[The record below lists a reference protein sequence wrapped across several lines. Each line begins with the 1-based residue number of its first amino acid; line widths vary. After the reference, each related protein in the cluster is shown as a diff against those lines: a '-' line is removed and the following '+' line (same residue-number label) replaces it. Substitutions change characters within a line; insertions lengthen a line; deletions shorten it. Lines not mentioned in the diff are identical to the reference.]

1 MLLSDIISRTV
12 FNFTEEDIQMKTQT
26 WYKSIQLAVML
37 IITAI
42 CLFLVLS
49 DQNLYHAV
57 ANDSSIRIL
66 CVMLWAA
73 LLISFLF
80 IFFDFKYFLTYRK
93 DYSEM
98 DYSVRSDP
106 VSGISNRF
114 SCDML
119 IEQYLDMPLPKDMA
133 CITFVITNMQ
143 DINRVYGHRAGNT
156 LIRDFSMILRM
167 TAQGVCFVGR
177 NGGNNFL
184 AIFEEGSQESIASML
199 SILEKKIEAHN
210 SVDSAL
216 PIRYAYG
223 VAFHET
229 EADAAT
235 ITDLIALSN
244 RRIPK

>member
-1 MLLSDIISRTV
+1 MR
-12 FNFTEEDIQMKTQT
+12 NQT
-26 WYKSIQLAVML
+26 WYKSIQLAIYL

-42 CLFLVLS
+42 GLFMVFS
-49 DQNLYHAV
+49 DQDLFHAV
-57 ANDSSIRIL
+57 SNDSNMMTL
-66 CVMLWAA
+66 CVMLWAV
-73 LLISFLF
+73 LLLSFLF
-80 IFFDFKYFLTYRK
+80 IFFDFKYFLSYKK
-93 DYSEM
+93 DYTEM

-106 VSGISNRF
+106 ATGISNRF
-114 SCDML
+114 SCDMM

-133 CITFVITNMQ
+133 CITFIITNMQ

-156 LIRDFSMILRM
+156 VIRDFSMILRM

-184 AIFEEGSQESIASML
+184 AIFEQGTQESISSML

-210 SVDSAL
+210 NVDTAL
-216 PIRYAYG
+216 PIQYSYG
-223 VAFHET
+223 VAFHEA

-244 RRIPK
+244 KRIAK